1 MLGRVLGRLHHDA
14 AHRAGD
20 GAELAADALLEAVG
34 VAMQDVAAT
43 LARRNRLLPF
53 RVLDGHDRLGVV
65 LEGRRQGTGD
75 VDGAEEDLAQR
86 HQRVPWAATTTIAVA
101 IIMASD
107 SGNNDF
113 QLSAIRRS
121 YRIRGSVARSQT

>member
-14 AHRAGD
+14 AHRTGD
-20 GAELAADALLEAVG
+20 GAELAADALRQAVG
-34 VAMQDVAAT
+34 VTMQEVAAA
-43 LARRNRLLPF
+43 LARRHRLLPF
-53 RVLDGHDRLGVV
+53 RVLDGDDRLGVV

-75 VDGAEEDLAQR
+75 VEGAEQDLTQR
-86 HQRVPWAATTTIAVA
+86 HQRVPWAATTTMAVT

-121 YRIRGSVARSQT
+121 YRMRGRVARSQT

>member
-1 MLGRVLGRLHHDA
+1 MFGRVLGRLYHDA

-34 VAMQDVAAT
+34 VAMQDMAAT
-43 LARRNRLLPF
+43 LARRDGLLPF
-53 RVLDGHDRLGVV
+53 RVLDGDDRLGIV
-65 LEGRRQGTGD
+65 LEGRRQRTGD
-75 VDGAEEDLAQR
+75 VEGTEKDLAQR
-86 HQRVPWAATTTIAVA
+86 HQLVPWAATTTIAVS

-107 SGNNDF
+107 SGNSDF

-121 YRIRGSVARSQT
+121 